1 MKGTVFMS
9 KVIAISNQKGG
20 TGKTTTAVN
29 LGIGLANEGK
39 KVLLIDYDAQGSLT
53 QCLGYPNPDELS
65 VTISSLMEKVI
76 REQPVL
82 ENEGILHHKEGVDFI
97 PANIEL
103 SGMETALVNIMSRE
117 RVLKD
122 YLATVKDNYD
132 YVLIDCTP
140 SLGMLTI
147 NALTAANEVIIPVQS
162 HFLPAKGLEQ
172 LLGTVAKVKRQI
184 NPALKINGIL
194 LTMVDGRTN
203 LARDISQLIRN
214 TYGNHIKVF
223 KTEIPLSIKAAET
236 SAVGKSIYSY
246 DKNGRVADAYRNLTK
261 EVLEDGKQRTK
272 HKSEIIR

>member
-1 MKGTVFMS
+1 MKGKVFMS

-203 LARDISQLIRN
+203 LARDISRLIRN

-246 DKNGRVADAYRNLTK
+246 DKNGRVADAYRNLTR
-261 EVLEDGKQRTK
+261 EVMNNEQRTK

>member
-1 MKGTVFMS
+1 MKGMVFMG
-9 KVIAISNQKGG
+9 KIIAISNQKGG
-20 TGKTTTAVN
+20 TGKTTTTVN

-203 LARDISQLIRN
+203 LARDISRLIRN

-246 DKNGRVADAYRNLTK
+246 DKNGRVADAYRNLTR
-261 EVLEDGKQRTK
+261 EVMNNEQRTK

>member
-1 MKGTVFMS
+1 MS

-53 QCLGYPNPDELS
+53 QSLGFPNPDELEN
-65 VTISSLMEKVI
+65 TISSLMEKTI
-76 REQPVL
+76 NEQPIAHG
-82 ENEGILHHKEGVDFI
+82 EGILHHAEGVDFV

-117 RVLKD
+117 RVLKN
-122 YLATVKDNYD
+122 YLAQVKNDYD

-140 SLGMLTI
+140 SLGMLTV

-172 LLGTVAKVKRQI
+172 LLGTISKVKRQI
-184 NPALKINGIL
+184 NPTLKINGIL
-194 LTMVDGRTN
+194 LTMVDNRTN
-203 LARDISQLIRN
+203 FAKDVSSLIRN
-214 TYGNHIKVF
+214 TYGRNIRVF
-223 KTEIPLSIKAAET
+223 KTEIPMSIKAAET
-236 SAVGKSIYSY
+236 SASGKSIYSY
-246 DKNGRVADAYRNLTK
+246 DKNGKVADAYKNLTK
-261 EVLEDGKQRTK
+261 EVLENEQRTK

>member
-1 MKGTVFMS
+1 MS

-39 KVLLIDYDAQGSLT
+39 RVLLIDYDAQGSLT

-246 DKNGRVADAYRNLTK
+246 DKNGRVADAYRNLTR
-261 EVLEDGKQRTK
+261 EVMNNEQRTK

>member
-1 MKGTVFMS
+1 MS

-65 VTISSLMEKVI
+65 VTISSLMEKVN

-203 LARDISQLIRN
+203 LARDISRLIRN
-214 TYGNHIKVF
+214 TYGNHIKDF

-261 EVLEDGKQRTK
+261 EVMNNEQRTK